1 MHKVLANV
9 YLKDLSDNVSKKTS
23 TSFIEERILA
33 NSFNFSELKRQVD
46 KIVFSPSLLHR
57 LVGHKNNISASMAIE
72 SFLSHYSAVKSK
84 FY

>member
-1 MHKVLANV
+1 MKNPQTTIAPTFLTHIISAIDGV
-9 YLKDLSDNVSKKTS
+9 
-23 TSFIEERILA
+23 
-33 NSFNFSELKRQVD
+33 
-46 KIVFSPSLLHR
+46 HR